1 MNVFKYIAYAISN
14 LIMAFAYILVTFVFK
29 IINAKNYQKV
39 LDFVKKI
46 S

>member
-14 LIMAFAYILVTFVFK
+14 LIMACAYTFVRFVLEV
-29 IINAKNYQKV
+29 INAKNYQKV
-39 LDFVKKI
+39 LDFVKKN